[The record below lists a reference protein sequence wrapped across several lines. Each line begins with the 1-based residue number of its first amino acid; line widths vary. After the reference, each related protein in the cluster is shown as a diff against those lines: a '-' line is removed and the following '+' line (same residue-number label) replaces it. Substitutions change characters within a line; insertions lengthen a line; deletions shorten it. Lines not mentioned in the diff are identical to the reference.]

1 MLTAIAEPRRQ
12 KLPLWIEWNEN
23 DVNAEKWEVIA
34 KIKDPKAKPTS
45 APVRYYQLNIF
56 YLISFL
62 FLLLLYSYC
71 FYI

>member
-23 DVNAEKWEVIA
+23 DVNAEKWEVVG

-45 APVRYYQLNIF
+45 APVRLN
-56 YLISFL
+56 
-62 FLLLLYSYC
+62 
-71 FYI
+71 